1 MYKFGQ
7 NFYTIIVKDWTFLF
21 LLWGVIL
28 RREMLIIL
36 NFELGTS
43 WKLVLAGEKLK
54 ITNKD
59 MSVEYYKK
67 QIIDLRAR
75 LDKEKEAK
83 KKDNERYANMI
94 KNTSLASSKATYRK
108 SKVDRAASHDR
119 AIESLKRQIESA
131 KANLAREKAKKK

>member
-21 LLWGVIL
+21 LLRGVIL

-43 WKLVLAGEKLK
+43 FQLVLAGEKLK

-131 KANLAREKAKKK
+131 KANLAKARKK